1 MKKAIQTAMLVAAI
15 ICLVGCNEKKDPAE
29 TKEVVETVADN
40 PAEGTL
46 SERDTQNDST
56 EELDQPVLKDTE
68 EAEEAEEAEEEEEEE
83 EADDAEETAEQEPAP
98 KKDGKTLYVYSDAS
112 DGFTNIRQ
120 EPSSK
125 SKIVGGLVNNGPGA
139 KLLERGT
146 NGWYKVDFNGIVGYV
161 SGSIVAI
168 GDEDG
173 PLNQRNKDK
182 NSSKPKTSGNTQQ
195 KVYYVVMGS
204 WPTMEKAKKYYEYV
218 PDALDMGR
226 IYKTSVNGKPVYRMA
241 IECYKNKQQAQ
252 KMVRNIKETF
262 DRDVW
267 IWESQG
273 LGQCVYC
280 PKGYDGN
287 PTKPLQPI

>member
-1 MKKAIQTAMLVAAI
+1 MQVAAI
-15 ICLVGCNEKKDPAE
+15 ICLVACGDKNPEQKDPAE
-29 TKEVVETVADN
+29 TKEMVETVADN
-40 PAEGTL
+40 PSEGTL
-46 SERDTQNDST
+46 SESDPQNNSP
-56 EELDQPVLKDTE
+56 EELDQPVVEDSD
-68 EAEEAEEAEEEEEEE
+68 EAEEAEEEEEGE
-83 EADDAEETAEQEPAP
+83 DAEESAEQEPAP

-139 KLLERGT
+139 KLLERGN

-161 SGSIVAI
+161 SSSIVAV

-173 PLNQRNKDK
+173 PLNQRNKNK
-182 NSSKPKTSGNTQQ
+182 NTSKPKTASNSQQ

-204 WPTMEKAKKYYEYV
+204 WPSMEKAKKYYEYV

-226 IYKTSVNGKPVYRMA
+226 IYKTTVNGKPVYRMA
-241 IECYKNKQQAQ
+241 IECYSNKQQAQ

-280 PKGYDGN
+280 PIGYDGN

>member
-1 MKKAIQTAMLVAAI
+1 MKKTIQTALLLAAV
-15 ICLVGCNEKKDPAE
+15 ICLVACGDKKPEQKDPAE

-46 SERDTQNDST
+46 SESDTQNNST
-56 EELDQPVLKDTE
+56 EELDQPVVEDSE
-68 EAEEAEEAEEEEEEE
+68 EAEEAEEAEEEEEGE
-83 EADDAEETAEQEPAP
+83 DAEETAEQEPAP

-139 KLLERGT
+139 KLLERGS

-161 SGSIVAI
+161 SSSIIAV

-173 PLNQRNKDK
+173 PLNLRNK
-182 NSSKPKTSGNTQQ
+182 NSSKPKTSASTKQ

-204 WPTMEKAKKYYEYV
+204 WSSMEKAKEYYYYA

-226 IYKTSVNGKPVYRMA
+226 IYKTTANGKPVYRMA
-241 IECYKNKQQAQ
+241 IECYYSKEQAQ
-252 KMVRNIKETF
+252 KMVRNIKQTF